1 MIGLV
6 KYECGC
12 IGFPPHGDDVVL
24 VQCCDRDGQDDDI
37 MVICASPA
45 RVEKLTKEGFT
56 PLEDGGQA
64 EFVNEIGRLIHEG
77 YKYRSIK
84 SLLR

>member
-6 KYECGC
+6 KYRCGC
-12 IGFPPHGDDVVL
+12 IGFPPNGNDVVL
-24 VQCCDRDGQDDDI
+24 FKCCDKDIQDDEI

-56 PLEDGGQA
+56 PLEDSGQA
-64 EFVNEIGRLIHEG
+64 EFVNEIGLLIHEG
-77 YKYRSIK
+77 YKFRHIK